1 MRIDAS
7 MTDEAVAGELGRR
20 LARHRLARNVGQAE
34 LAEAAGVGSA
44 TLQRLEAGAPGS
56 LTTFL
61 RVLRA
66 LDLLEQL
73 DRAVPEPP
81 ASPLE
86 QLERQGRQRARA
98 RRPREADEGPAPWRW
113 GDGRRDDERA

>member
-1 MRIDAS
+1 MRIDGGL
-7 MTDEAVAGELGRR
+7 TDEAVADELGRR
-20 LARHRLARNVGQAE
+20 LARTRLERNLAQAE
-34 LAEAAGVGSA
+34 LAEAAGIGVA

-66 LDLLEQL
+66 LDLLERLEQT
-73 DRAVPEPP
+73 VPEPAANP
-81 ASPLE
+81 IG

-98 RRPREADEGPAPWRW
+98 GRPRSRDAAPRSWRW
-113 GDGRRDDERA
+113 GDEPA